1 MTIVKCRA
9 CGTHKAAGDICPGG
23 CGTGMSRELMRVRK
37 SQPIGVFN
45 QHGFHAAAVVTRT
58 QATGRSRS

>member
-9 CGTHKAAGDICPGG
+9 CGTSKASGDICPG
-23 CGTGMSRELMRVRK
+23 CGSGMSRELMRVRK